1 MKETPRFYN
10 CLKETENEIFSLL
23 FQGVKKR
30 KSNFHNLVLS
40 TINLE
45 NKPEARTVI
54 LRGFSR
60 DELTISIH
68 SDKRSNKINDIKKNK
83 NVILT
88 FYDDQKKIQ
97 LRVRGFAAIEE
108 SKKESWDKLSL
119 WSRRCYL
126 TAESPGN
133 KTLNPSSGFPDK
145 FSYESPSK
153 EESEKGLGNFCAIK
167 VFIEQIEWLY
177 LASQGHRRA
186 LFEID
191 RIDSKISVRSQWV
204 VP

>member
-1 MKETPRFYN
+1 MATKWLKTP
-10 CLKETENEIFSLL
+10 K
-23 FQGVKKR
+23 
-30 KSNFHNLVLS
+30 
-40 TINLE
+40 
-45 NKPEARTVI
+45 
-54 LRGFSR
+54 
-60 DELTISIH
+60 
-68 SDKRSNKINDIKKNK
+68 
-83 NVILT
+83 
-88 FYDDQKKIQ
+88 
-97 LRVRGFAAIEE
+97 
-108 SKKESWDKLSL
+108 
-119 WSRRCYL
+119 
-126 TAESPGN
+126 
-133 KTLNPSSGFPDK
+133 PSSGFPDK